1 MIFYAGEGIY
11 NKTPIWIL
19 QMKIYSYLHFGYK
32 TNRPTIWCFAGL
44 KGKIVNN
51 VSYNIRGSYINER
64 NRALFRSNDYSE
76 NRSNEDYAYG
86 NSFQVVYDDMKTV
99 SFQETW
105 KLIFQTMWLWNQ
117 RNF

>member
-1 MIFYAGEGIY
+1 MLVPKNLQNSYMNFANEF
-11 NKTPIWIL
+11 IL
-19 QMKIYSYLHFGYK
+19 ISTLDIK
-32 TNRPTIWCFAGL
+32 PTDQQYDVFCWF

-86 NSFQVVYDDMKTV
+86 FQVVYDDMKTV
-99 SFQETW
+99 SFSGDL
-105 KLIFQTMWLWNQ
+105 KASFQTM
-117 RNF
+117 